1 MPDFHDFVRYL
12 ENADFSNLPGVQA
25 QLQMAP
31 SIRHS
36 DILHMGVGK
45 NPVQSSVLLLF
56 YPDKEQQVATVLI
69 QRPEYDGA
77 HSGQISFPGGRH
89 ESGDPDLAFTALRE
103 ANEEIGVDPGLVN
116 LKGRLTDLFIP
127 PSNFIVTPFIGISE
141 SRPDFLPDPV
151 EVAAILEFS
160 LKDLLNPACR
170 EMKLISL
177 RDGQRLETP
186 CYNMGGH
193 IIWGATAMII
203 SEMAEV
209 IKQLLRDEIY

>member
-31 SIRHS
+31 SIRHT
-36 DILHMGVGK
+36 DIRNMGLGR

-56 YPDKEQQVATVLI
+56 YPDKVQQATTVLI

-77 HSGQISFPGGRH
+77 HSGQISFPGGRR
-89 ESGDPDLAFTALRE
+89 ETGDPDLAYTALRE
-103 ANEEIGVDPGLVN
+103 AKEEIGVDPGLVD
-116 LKGRLTDLFIP
+116 LKGKLTELFIP
-127 PSNFIVTPFIGISE
+127 PSNFIVTPFIGISK
-141 SRPDFLPDPV
+141 SRPDFIPDPG

-160 LKDLLNPACR
+160 LKDLLNPACM
-170 EMKLISL
+170 EMKHIRL
-177 RDGQRLETP
+177 RDGHRLETP
-186 CYNMGGH
+186 CYNMNGH

-209 IKQLLRDEIY
+209 IAAK